1 MDEDHGSDGHGDQV
15 LTWKRRK
22 RKTKSSRQRY
32 KSLGVFW
39 FGDQDT

>member
-22 RKTKSSRQRY
+22 RKTKA
-32 KSLGVFW
+32 
-39 FGDQDT
+39 QDKGISV